1 MVIDR
6 IKESPAGS
14 AERTFNYLWSRLVRH
29 IAEQQHDRNLTA
41 IQEGLR
47 KGPKKP
53 GMTAKPDPKPDPK
66 KEATGTNVSGAV
78 GKGKSKG
85 KKGGKGKSSNDT
97 SKGKSASNSSS
108 QNPKDSKDAINKDKG
123 VCIFYPKG
131 LCRRGTDCP
140 YKHERP
146 PSGSVAKPKGS
157 VPTPKAKPGLVALVG
172 SSLLGAVASHAPQV
186 ADVFSVEW
194 ALDSGAGEHLASK
207 EALISQGIPSRLLEE
222 LETVSSSPLTFSTG
236 GGLKEASLTI
246 RSQGEVLGDGVIYML
261 KKCPF
266 VNLFSRVSR
275 FFGGPINH
283 DPTLVPSH
291 VGFSVE
297 SDSSKCIVADHVDH
311 CVPVFRDEVSLTHGV
326 PAMRP
331 ALLRI
336 PIMMKSKS
344 LNPNQV
350 QHHIQAPKLLCRHPL
365 N

>member
-53 GMTAKPDPKPDPK
+53 GMTAKPDPKLDPK
-66 KEATGTNVSGAV
+66 KEATGTNVFQTLLAKASPKV
-78 GKGKSKG
+78 RRVEKG
-85 KKGGKGKSSNDT
+85 NLPMT
-97 SKGKSASNSSS
+97 LLRVRVH
-108 QNPKDSKDAINKDKG
+108 QTQVRRIPKIPRMPSTKTKVFA
-123 VCIFYPKG
+123 FFTREG

-157 VPTPKAKPGLVALVG
+157 VPTLKAKPGLVALVG

-236 GGLKEASLTI
+236 GGLKEASMTI

-261 KKCPF
+261 KKYPF
-266 VNLFSRVSR
+266 VKSL
-275 FFGGPINH
+275 GQ
-283 DPTLVPSH
+283 LVQQ
-291 VGFSVE
+291 GFSFFLGAQ
-297 SDSSKCIVADHVDH
+297 S
-311 CVPVFRDEVSLTHGV
+311 
-326 PAMRP
+326 
-331 ALLRI
+331 
-336 PIMMKSKS
+336 
-344 LNPNQV
+344 
-350 QHHIQAPKLLCRHPL
+350 
-365 N
+365 